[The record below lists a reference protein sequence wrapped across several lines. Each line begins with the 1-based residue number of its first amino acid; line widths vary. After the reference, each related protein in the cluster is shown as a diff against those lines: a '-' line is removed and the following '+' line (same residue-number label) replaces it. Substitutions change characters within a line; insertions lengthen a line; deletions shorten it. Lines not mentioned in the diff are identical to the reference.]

1 MTSATGAAGV
11 WPDRAIHPGVY
22 LGEEIE
28 ARGMT
33 QTELAHRME
42 RPVQVVNEIVR
53 GRKAISEETALGLER
68 VLGTPA
74 RVWLNLQSMYGLV
87 RARLAEEAALD
98 EQADWLRRFPVREM
112 ARRGWIEQDGTVAD
126 RVRSLLQFFGLQS
139 FSHWDERQAALGFRL
154 SPKAKTDRCALH
166 AWVRRGEIEGR
177 GLPAEPYGEAR
188 FRDALAQIRGLT
200 AERDFWTPMR
210 ELCASA
216 GVALVAVPE
225 FPRTG
230 AQGAA
235 RWLTSD
241 KALIQINIRYRW
253 ADVFW
258 FTFFRE
264 AGHVLMH
271 RQKEVFVD
279 VGERHGMARDARETE
294 ADRFAADFLIPPE
307 RWAAFA
313 GARPRTADR
322 VRAFAGEEGIA
333 AGIVVGRLQHE
344 GLIPHDRLN
353 SLRARFRWA
362 DGG

>member
-1 MTSATGAAGV
+1 MTSASGAAGV

-33 QTELAHRME
+33 QTELARRME

-87 RARLAEEAALD
+87 RARLAEEAALN

-112 ARRGWIEQDGTVAD
+112 ARRGWIERDGTVAD

-139 FSHWDERQAALGFRL
+139 FSHWDERQEALSFRL
-154 SPKAKTDRCALH
+154 SPKARADRYALH

-188 FRDALAQIRGLT
+188 FRDALARIRGLT
-200 AERDFWTPMR
+200 AERDFWTPTR

-216 GVALVAVPE
+216 GVALVAVPHL
-225 FPRTG
+225 PKTG

-253 ADVFW
+253 ADIFW
-258 FTFFRE
+258 FTFFHE
-264 AGHVLMH
+264 ASHVLTH

-279 VGERHGMARDARETE
+279 VEAGHGMARDARETE

-313 GARPRTADR
+313 GARPHTAAR
-322 VRAFAGEEGIA
+322 VRAFADEEGIA
-333 AGIVVGRLQHE
+333 PGIVVGRLQHE

-353 SLRARFRWA
+353 SLRTRLEWA
-362 DGG
+362 GAG

>member
-33 QTELAHRME
+33 QTELARRME

-87 RARLAEEAALD
+87 RARLAEEAALG
-98 EQADWLRRFPVREM
+98 EQAAWLERFPVQEM
-112 ARRGWIEQDGTVAD
+112 ARRGWIEQEGAVAD
-126 RVRSLLQFFGLQS
+126 RVRSLLQFLGLQS

-154 SPKAKTDRCALH
+154 SPKAKTDRFALH

-177 GLPAEPYGEAR
+177 SLPADPYDEAR
-188 FRDALAQIRGLT
+188 FRSALAEIRGLT
-200 AERDFWTPMR
+200 AERDFR
-210 ELCASA
+210 ERAVSLCASA
-216 GVALVAVPE
+216 GVALAIVPE
-225 FPRTG
+225 LPKTG

-235 RWLTSD
+235 RWLTPE

-258 FTFFRE
+258 FTFFHE
-264 AGHVLMH
+264 ASHVLMH
-271 RQKEVFVD
+271 RQKELFVD
-279 VGERHGMARDARETE
+279 VRRGMARDAREDE

-307 RWAAFA
+307 RWAAFV
-313 GARPRTADR
+313 GARPHTAAR
-322 VRAFAGEEGIA
+322 VRAFAAGEGIA
-333 AGIVVGRLQHE
+333 PGIVVGRLQHE
-344 GLIPHDRLN
+344 RLIPHDRLN
-353 SLRARFRWA
+353 DLRERLEYA

>member
-33 QTELAHRME
+33 QTELARRME
-42 RPVQVVNEIVR
+42 RPVQAVNEIVR

-87 RARLAEEAALD
+87 RARLAEEAALN
-98 EQADWLRRFPVREM
+98 EQAAWLERFPVREM
-112 ARRGWIEQDGTVAD
+112 AGRGWIEQEGAVPD

-139 FSHWDERQAALGFRL
+139 FSHWDERQAALSFRL
-154 SPKAKTDRCALH
+154 SPKAKTDRFALH

-177 GLPAEPYGEAR
+177 ALPADPYDEAR
-188 FRDALAQIRGLT
+188 FRDALAEIRGLT
-200 AERDFWTPMR
+200 AERGFWTPMR

-216 GVALVAVPE
+216 GVALVAVRE
-225 FPRTG
+225 FPKTG

-235 RWLTSD
+235 RWLTPQ

-253 ADVFW
+253 ADIFW
-258 FTFFRE
+258 FTFFHE
-264 AGHVLMH
+264 ASHVLA
-271 RQKEVFVD
+271 RRRKEVFVD
-279 VGERHGMARDARETE
+279 AQDMARDAREAE

-307 RWAAFA
+307 RWAPFA
-313 GARPRTADR
+313 AAQPHTAAR
-322 VRAFAGEEGIA
+322 VRAFAAGEGIA
-333 AGIVVGRLQHE
+333 PGIVVGRLQHE
-344 GLIPHDRLN
+344 RLIPHDRLN
-353 SLRARFRWA
+353 NLRERLEYGDA
-362 DGG
+362 G